1 MKPAKVKF
9 STYRFR
15 DSVAVYLATEV
26 SPAHTANGK
35 TERQAV
41 QVYMTPAAARK
52 LTRAINAVARNVQR
66 VPKFSESNCPT
77 QSFESDGEA

>member
-26 SPAHTANGK
+26 DPTHTANGK
-35 TERQAV
+35 AERQAV
-41 QVYMTPAAARK
+41 QVYLTPAAARK
-52 LTRAINAVARNVQR
+52 LTRAINAAARNVETI
-66 VPKFSESNCPT
+66 PKFSESSFPT
-77 QSFESDGEA
+77 RSGESQGEV